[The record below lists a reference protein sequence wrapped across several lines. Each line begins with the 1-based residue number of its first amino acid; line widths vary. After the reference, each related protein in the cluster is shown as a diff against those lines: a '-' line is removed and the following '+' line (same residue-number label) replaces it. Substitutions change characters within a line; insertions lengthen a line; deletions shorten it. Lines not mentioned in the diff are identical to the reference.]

1 MSQLAMSFFTTAL
14 RIMIVSA
21 LILTLPLTIV
31 TSTETQ
37 MERSGILKHIFDD
50 ALLKLARLLA
60 GKLMTLLDPTEQRME
75 RSVSALLIEVKQ

>member
-1 MSQLAMSFFTTAL
+1 
-14 RIMIVSA
+14 
-21 LILTLPLTIV
+21 
-31 TSTETQ
+31 